1 MTPCEKTKRLNRYFH
16 AVEQL
21 PYPRQAQCVLI
32 AAEQCLNVFR
42 GWQHEECANDF
53 LAMSKKWLNGEIS
66 AEEFDGQA
74 KEFLDLL
81 PSDLREEADPSVGY
95 AGYSLCDVAFI
106 GLNKCDDVHWDILV
120 TSVLYAAAAGCR
132 VGHDAIWVK
141 YERLTEDERDFV
153 DKWWYECCRQ
163 VPELAEKMA

>member
-1 MTPCEKTKRLNRYFH
+1 VTPSEKTKRLNRNFQ

-32 AAEQCLNVFR
+32 AAERCCDVFR
-42 GWQHEECANDF
+42 GWQHEESANDF
-53 LAMSKKWLNGEIS
+53 LATAKKWLNGEIS

-74 KEFLDLL
+74 NGFLDLL
-81 PSDLREEADPSVGY
+81 PSDLQKEADPSAGH
-95 AGYSLCDVAFI
+95 AGYSLCDVAVI
-106 GLNKCDDVHWDILV
+106 GLNKCDDVHSDILV
-120 TSVLYAAAAGCR
+120 TSVLYAAAAACR
-132 VGHDAIWVK
+132 VGHDAIWIK
-141 YERLTEDERDFV
+141 YERLTEDELDFI